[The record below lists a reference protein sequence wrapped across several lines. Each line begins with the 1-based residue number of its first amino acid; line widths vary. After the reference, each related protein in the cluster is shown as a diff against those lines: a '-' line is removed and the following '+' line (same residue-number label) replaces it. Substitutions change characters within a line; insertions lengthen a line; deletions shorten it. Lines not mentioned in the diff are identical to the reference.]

1 MSYIYLTKNMVNSK
15 IYIGRHTGK
24 KNHYIGGGHYFQNAV
39 KKYGKENFRKVILE
53 DNIEGNDLLNEREI
67 YWIAFFNST
76 NRDIGYNLTIGGG
89 GMLGFNLSQE
99 TKDKLS
105 KAMMGKYKGK
115 ILTQKHRDKLSKAL
129 KGKIVTQET
138 RTKMSKARVG
148 ELNPMYGKG
157 GELNPMYG
165 TISPFRGKHHT
176 QETKDKISETR
187 KAYWQKRRLEQNK
200 NRHKMAD
207 LVKGNIGGKW

>member
-1 MSYIYLTKNMVNSK
+1 MGRIYLTTNLINGKV
-15 IYIGRHTGK
+15 YIGRQTGDWK
-24 KNHYIGGGHYFQNAV
+24 SYLGGGKYFKNAIN
-39 KKYGKENFRKVILE
+39 KYGKNNFHKTILE
-53 DNIEGNDLLNEREI
+53 DNINNNDLLNEREI
-67 YWIAFFNST
+67 YWIAFFDST
-76 NRDIGYNLTIGGG
+76 NRDIGYNITNGGG
-89 GMLGFNLSQE
+89 GMLGLAPTQK